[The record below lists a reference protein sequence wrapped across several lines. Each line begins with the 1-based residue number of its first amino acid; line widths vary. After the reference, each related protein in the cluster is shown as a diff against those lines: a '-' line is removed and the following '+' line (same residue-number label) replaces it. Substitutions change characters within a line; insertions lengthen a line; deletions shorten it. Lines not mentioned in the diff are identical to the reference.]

1 MTDEIRQSNK
11 FVNNLET
18 ISFLDKKDKIN
29 RYVNFI
35 YNCIEYII

>member
-1 MTDEIRQSNK
+1 MTDEIRHSNK

-35 YNCIEYII
+35 YNYIECII

>member
-1 MTDEIRQSNK
+1 MSNEIRHSNK

-35 YNCIEYII
+35 HNYIECII